1 MSVSGSV
8 SIGDSDNR
16 ETYSHRGSTAA
27 TDIMAERTGN
37 EHAVFLLP
45 HLQQGMRLLDAGCG
59 PGTITLDLAKRVAP
73 GEVVGIDQ
81 GPEQIEAARQHAVQ
95 QQAKQ
100 VRFEVADICALPFP
114 DNSFDAAYCN
124 AVLAHLQ
131 HPEQAVR
138 ELYRVL
144 KPGGVAGIRNG
155 ANQGFFVAPPS
166 PLILRGLELY
176 MELVKANGGSPYI
189 GQTQHALLREAGF
202 VRRVVTASFECKA
215 DPIQNRTSGQAA
227 AVWVHEASFGGKLVE
242 LGLATREELQ
252 QIVDAWRA
260 WGEHPD
266 SLLALPW
273 CQVVGWKA

>member
-1 MSVSGSV
+1 MSESGSV
-8 SIGDSDNR
+8 SVGDSDNR
-16 ETYSHRGSTAA
+16 ETYSHRGSTSA
-27 TDIMAERTGN
+27 TDVMAGRTAN
-37 EHAVFLLP
+37 EHAAFLLP

-59 PGTITLDLAKRVAP
+59 PGTITLGLAKKVTP

-81 GPEQIEAARQHAVQ
+81 GPEQIEAAKQHATQ

-144 KPGGVAGIRNG
+144 KPGGVVGIRNS
-155 ANQGFFVAPPS
+155 ANQWHLVAPPS
-166 PLILRGLELY
+166 PLILRGMELY
-176 MELVKANGGSPYI
+176 MKLVKANGGSPYI
-189 GQTQHALLREAGF
+189 GQMQHTLLREAGF
-202 VRRVVTASFECKA
+202 VRRVVTASFDCNA

-227 AVWVHEASFGGKLVE
+227 AVQILEASFGGKMVE
-242 LGLATREELQ
+242 LGLATWEELQ
-252 QIVDAWRA
+252 QIGDAWRA

-266 SLLALPW
+266 SFMAWPW
-273 CQVVGWKA
+273 CEVVGWKA